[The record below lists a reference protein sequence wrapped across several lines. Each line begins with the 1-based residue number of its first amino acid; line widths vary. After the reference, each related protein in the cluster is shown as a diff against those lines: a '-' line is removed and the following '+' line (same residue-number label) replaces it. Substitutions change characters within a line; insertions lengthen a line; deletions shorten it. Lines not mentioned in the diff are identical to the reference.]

1 MTISRDHFL
10 AKPSHLLRNICIF
23 YTLLNKFNHSHW
35 WNCFLLCF
43 NSESGATFESG
54 KTDST
59 REAFLPNPSESVTL
73 PFCEIGKTGSTSE
86 VLLPN
91 ARKSVETE
99 DSVNGSNSLD
109 MFCLWLFFNHCLLWN
124 CELGKTDS
132 TCEVLLPKAR
142 DSVETGESAETGK
155 PGEGNGSN
163 SLGMFCLWLFFNHCL
178 LWNCEGGKTDST
190 NELLLPNARE
200 SVATGETGEDCLD
213 IFCLWRCFNH
223 CLLRNCFLLEV
234 HSSSLLLSTKQK
246 LIWI

>member
-10 AKPSHLLRNICIF
+10 AKPSHLLRSICIF

-43 NSESGATFESG
+43 NSESGATCESG

-132 TCEVLLPKAR
+132 T
-142 DSVETGESAETGK
+142 
-155 PGEGNGSN
+155 
-163 SLGMFCLWLFFNHCL
+163 
-178 LWNCEGGKTDST
+178 

-200 SVATGETGEDCLD
+200 SVETGETGEDCLD